1 MLRQDVHYQQEG
13 NTREQF
19 SNHLKQIRKRQAD
32 YSYDGCIEEV
42 RKSFFRHLSFL
53 PEDMLYDV
61 FHYFLDRCT
70 DARDVYNDFDN
81 LSEKLLDA
89 TDLFC
94 SNYNDETGSIS
105 NDELDVL
112 KETANDFSTELPED
126 VLFYVM
132 KKAVER
138 GSFHR

>member
-1 MLRQDVHYQQEG
+1 M
-13 NTREQF
+13 REQF
-19 SNHLKQIRKRQAD
+19 SNRLKQIRKQQGGH
-32 YSYDGCIEEV
+32 SYDGLIEEV
-42 RKSFFRHLSFL
+42 RKSFFYHLPFM
-53 PEDMLYDV
+53 PEEMLYDI
-61 FHYFLDRCT
+61 FNFYLEHYT
-70 DARDVYNDFDN
+70 DGKDTYADFDI

-94 SNYNDETGSIS
+94 GCYADNTGGIT
-105 NDELDVL
+105 NDELDYI

>member
-1 MLRQDVHYQQEG
+1 MRD
-13 NTREQF
+13 QF
-19 SNHLKQIRKRQAD
+19 DIHLKKIRKQQAEH
-32 YSYDGCIEEV
+32 SYDGLIEEV
-42 RKSFFRHLSFL
+42 RKSFFHHLSFL

-61 FHYFLDRCT
+61 FHYYLDNFT
-70 DARDVYNDFDN
+70 DAKNTYADFDR
-81 LSEKLLDA
+81 LSGKLLDV

-94 SNYNDETGSIS
+94 SNYDDAAGSIT
-105 NDELDVL
+105 DEELDYL
-112 KETANDFSTELPED
+112 KETVNDFSTDLPED

>member
-1 MLRQDVHYQQEG
+1 M
-13 NTREQF
+13 REQF
-19 SNHLKQIRKRQAD
+19 SNHLKQIRKQQAGH
-32 YSYDGCIEEV
+32 SYDGLIEEI

-53 PEDMLYDV
+53 PEDMRYDV

-81 LSEKLLDA
+81 LSEKLLDV

-94 SNYNDETGSIS
+94 SNYDDEAGCIS
-105 NDELDVL
+105 NEELDVL
-112 KETANDFSTELPED
+112 KEMVNDFSTEVPED

>member
-1 MLRQDVHYQQEG
+1 M
-13 NTREQF
+13 REQF
-19 SNHLKQIRKRQAD
+19 SKQLQQIRKQQAGH
-32 YSYDGCIEEV
+32 SYDGLIEEV
-42 RKSFFRHLSFL
+42 RKSFFYHLPFM

-61 FHYFLDRCT
+61 FNYFFGKYT
-70 DARDVYNDFDN
+70 DARDVYADFDN
-81 LSEKLLDA
+81 LSEKLLDV

-94 SNYNDETGSIS
+94 SNYDDRAGSIS
-105 NDELDVL
+105 DEELDYL
-112 KETANDFSTELPED
+112 KETVNDFSTELPED